1 MIFTPEFKAFVY
13 ILYDN
18 GRDRWQLGGEYLRDH
33 PTEKKVP
40 DMPSKEERDKDP
52 NMDLSMWTS
61 KYTSNKNGRTKTG
74 WTVEAFEER
83 GRILEVFQEA
93 MNKANEPTLVAFETA
108 VLPLVRQSME
118 DSADTGK
125 TKKKRKISAVA
136 KKVDPVI
143 NIEFSSDEELD
154 FDELGD
160 TDEV

>member
-1 MIFTPEFKAFVY
+1 MITGAIGGKK
-13 ILYDN
+13 
-18 GRDRWQLGGEYLRDH
+18 GGEYLRDH
-33 PTEKKVP
+33 PTENKVP
-40 DMPSKEERDKDP
+40 EMPSKEERDKDP
-52 NMDLSMWTS
+52 TMDLSMWTS

-74 WTVEAFEER
+74 WTVAAFTER

-93 MNKANEPTLVAFETA
+93 MDKANEPTLVAFETA

-125 TKKKRKISAVA
+125 TQKKKRKISAVA
-136 KKVDPVI
+136 KKVDPVV

-154 FDELGD
+154 FDEMGD